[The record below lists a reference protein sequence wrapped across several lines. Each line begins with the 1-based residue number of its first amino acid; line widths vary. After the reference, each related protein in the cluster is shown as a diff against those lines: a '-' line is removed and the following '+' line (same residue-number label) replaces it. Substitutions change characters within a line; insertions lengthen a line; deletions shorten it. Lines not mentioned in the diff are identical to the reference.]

1 MKRKK
6 KTPARRTI
14 TPEDLRNFKLVGDPQ
29 LSADGSR
36 ICFVVKKVGKKND
49 YQTSLWMGE
58 SEKGRPRQFTQGT
71 KDSQP
76 RWSPDGSELAFV
88 SSRDEAAPQVFLISS
103 EGGEARSLT
112 NFPEGTIAEL
122 RWSPTG
128 RQIGVLFRET
138 AAPFTKQAAEDR
150 TKSGESTPP
159 RETDNLWYRMDGD
172 GYFLDARFK
181 LFLVDVASGEHEL
194 LYDRDTMGGISF
206 DFSPDG
212 RRMVVSTN
220 RDKQALLKPWKD
232 ELRIIDL
239 KSRRSRTIS
248 GLPAGPKSHVAWS
261 PDGRWIAYAGREGT
275 DGSYS
280 VENLEL
286 FICDPRR
293 GGTRS
298 LSTGEDYCLLAVTI
312 ADAGEAAFAPWF
324 AFAPD
329 SSRLM
334 MRVGHHGSMQLASVP
349 IEGGDWTFHTNGE
362 YDQAFGNIS
371 DHGRISVTR
380 STTTSLAEVLVGQL
394 DGDRLKC
401 RQLTRLNQH
410 RFSSLE
416 ISRPSS
422 HWITAE
428 DGHRFQAW
436 VMMPPR
442 ARAGRKYPAVIQ
454 VHGGPH
460 AQYGCGFFHEFQV
473 LAAAG
478 YVVIYSN
485 PRGSK
490 GYGRDHCAAIR
501 GCWGTADWVDVQALT
516 SFTKQQKFVDSKR
529 VGIMGGSYGGYMTN
543 WAIGHSDEYAGA
555 ISDRCV
561 SNLVSMSGNSDF
573 PLQPDIYFPGNGWDR
588 PEKRWEQSP
597 IAYFGNATTPT
608 LVIHSEGDLRC
619 NVEQSEQVFT
629 ALQLQG
635 VPSRLVRYPSSTSH
649 GMSRKGPPDLR
660 IHRLG
665 EILRWWKKWLA

>member
-6 KTPARRTI
+6 KTSASRTI
-14 TPEDLRNFKLVGDPQ
+14 TPQDLRNFKLVGDPQ
-29 LSADGSR
+29 LSADGAR
-36 ICFVVKKVGKKND
+36 VCFVVKKVGKKND
-49 YQTSLWMGE
+49 YQTSLWMVDV
-58 SEKGRPRQFTQGT
+58 EKGRSRQFTRGT

-76 RWSPDGSELAFV
+76 RWSPDGSELAFI
-88 SSRDEAAPQVFLISS
+88 SSRDDGPPQVYLISC
-103 EGGEARSLT
+103 EGGEARPLT
-112 NFPEGTIAEL
+112 DFPEGTIAEL

-138 AAPFTKQAAEDR
+138 DSQFTKQADKDR
-150 TKSGESTPP
+150 GTTGESTPP
-159 RETDNLWYRMDGD
+159 RVTDDLWYRLDGD

-194 LYDRDTMGGISF
+194 LYDRDTLGGISF

-212 RRMVVSTN
+212 RRVVVSTN
-220 RDKQALLKPWKD
+220 RDKQALVKPWKD

-239 KSRRSRTIS
+239 KSRHSRAIA
-248 GLPAGPKSHVAWS
+248 GIPAGPKSNVTWS

-286 FICDPRR
+286 FICNARR
-293 GGTRS
+293 GGARS
-298 LSTGEDYCLLAVTI
+298 LTGCEDHCLLAVTI
-312 ADAGEAAFAPWF
+312 ADAGEADFAPWF
-324 AFAPD
+324 TFTPD

-334 MRVGHHGSMQLASVP
+334 MRVGHQGSMHLASVP
-349 IEGGDWTFHTNGE
+349 IEGDDWTFHTSGE

-371 DHGRISVTR
+371 DNGRISMTR

-394 DGDRLKC
+394 EDDRLKF

-410 RFSSLE
+410 RFSQLQLA
-416 ISRPSS
+416 RPSS
-422 HWITAE
+422 HWVTSE

-442 ARAGRKYPAVIQ
+442 ARSGRKYPAVIQ

-478 YVVIYSN
+478 YVVVYSN

-490 GYGRDHCAAIR
+490 GYGRDHCAAIH
-501 GCWGTADWVDVQALT
+501 GCWGTSDWVDVQALT
-516 SFTKQQKFVDSKR
+516 AFTKEQAFVETKR
-529 VGIMGGSYGGYMTN
+529 VGIMGGSYG
-543 WAIGHSDEYAGA
+543 
-555 ISDRCV
+555 
-561 SNLVSMSGNSDF
+561 
-573 PLQPDIYFPGNGWDR
+573 
-588 PEKRWEQSP
+588 
-597 IAYFGNATTPT
+597 
-608 LVIHSEGDLRC
+608 
-619 NVEQSEQVFT
+619 
-629 ALQLQG
+629 
-635 VPSRLVRYPSSTSH
+635 
-649 GMSRKGPPDLR
+649 
-660 IHRLG
+660 
-665 EILRWWKKWLA
+665 